1 MANGKTLLTTFLQLF
16 LVFTFLCAPIA
27 DSAHALKMPQTKQD
41 TAKTLVKKLV
51 HTAVTTAQAPCHQ
64 PVVIAVNTAASD
76 NALVNKPGDKKPCC
90 PYKQCS
96 PTNCLMHTVITE
108 MASFEMILQSPNDT
122 QVFLAP
128 DIHLVPVLYIEHL
141 RPPIA

>member
-1 MANGKTLLTTFLQLF
+1 MANGKSLFTTFLQLF

-41 TAKTLVKKLV
+41 TAKTLVKKLIP
-51 HTAVTTAQAPCHQ
+51 TALTTAKAQCHE
-64 PVVIAVNTAASD
+64 PAMIAVNTAASD
-76 NALVNKPGDKKPCC
+76 STLVNKLGDKKPCC

-96 PTNCLMHTVITE
+96 PANCLTHTVITE
-108 MASFEMILQSPNDT
+108 MASFEMIFQSPNDT

-128 DIHLVPVLYIEHL
+128 DIHLVPVLSIEHL